1 MLCSR
6 CLYATGHQL
15 LSAECSWGGEPLD
28 CAEGDSGTSQR
39 LNNIDSVHISA
50 AKSTPHSQGVLEFQT
65 QPEWAMKASSV
76 VKNAVNVS
84 QRGWQKLSASDWRK
98 HIKLVVFML
107 VAVIIVSM
115 QVINSSPNSPFFG
128 S

>member
-1 MLCSR
+1 
-6 CLYATGHQL
+6 
-15 LSAECSWGGEPLD
+15 
-28 CAEGDSGTSQR
+28 
-39 LNNIDSVHISA
+39 
-50 AKSTPHSQGVLEFQT
+50 
-65 QPEWAMKASSV
+65 MKASSV